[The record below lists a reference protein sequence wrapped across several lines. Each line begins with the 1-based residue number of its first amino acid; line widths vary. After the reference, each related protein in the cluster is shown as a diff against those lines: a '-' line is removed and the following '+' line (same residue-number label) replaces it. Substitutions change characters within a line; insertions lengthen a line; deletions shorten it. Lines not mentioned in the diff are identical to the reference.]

1 MIIEQTGLYRWEK
14 NMNEFKKE
22 LIETGKW
29 IMDKQ
34 LTWGT
39 SGNISVRDGD
49 KVYVT
54 ASGTVLGDLH
64 EEDISVVDLSGELIE
79 GKKPS
84 KETGMHLEV
93 YRKCPEVNA
102 VLHAS
107 PFWTTFAA
115 CTDIDIKTN
124 LFIESMYY
132 DEKILHIPYFHAGS
146 KELANAVSEACD
158 ETHVILMDHHG
169 VLVYDKN
176 LAECRSAL
184 EVTDNVCRMNIIA
197 RSSGINLMEL
207 PDETVSDFLNG
218 GYYKKRR

>member
-1 MIIEQTGLYRWEK
+1 MDTCKQQI
-14 NMNEFKKE
+14 
-22 LIETGKW
+22 IETGKW
-29 IMDKQ
+29 IMAKG

-64 EEDISVVDLSGELIE
+64 EDDISIVNIE
-79 GKKPS
+79 GVLLDGKKPS

-93 YRKCPEVNA
+93 YRKCPDVNA
-102 VLHAS
+102 FLHAS

-115 CTDIDIKTN
+115 CTDIRIKTN

-132 DEKILHIPYFHAGS
+132 DEELLHIPYFHAGS
-146 KELANAVSEACD
+146 KELAEAVSEVAD
-158 ETHVILMDHHG
+158 KTHVILMDHHG
-169 VLVYDKN
+169 VLVYDRN
-176 LAECRSAL
+176 LGECRSAL
-184 EVTDNVCRMNIIA
+184 EVTDNVCHMNIVA
-197 RSSGINLMEL
+197 RSSGINLTEV
-207 PDETVSDFLNG
+207 PGDVVKDFLEG